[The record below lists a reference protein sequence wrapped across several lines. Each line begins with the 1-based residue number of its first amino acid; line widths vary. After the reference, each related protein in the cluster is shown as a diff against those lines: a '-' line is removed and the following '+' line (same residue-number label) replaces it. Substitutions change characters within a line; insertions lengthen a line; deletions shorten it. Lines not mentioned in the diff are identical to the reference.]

1 MRSHLNTVCLRTRL
15 SNSEFGVRSLCERSA
30 CCQDSD
36 CSDASNEIGERKSGA
51 KMRTMAGAIA
61 AKWETIVVAN
71 LPILQF
77 SRSAF

>member
-36 CSDASNEIGERKSGA
+36 CSDASNEIGEGKSGA
-51 KMRTMAGAIA
+51 KMRTMGGSHRGQIENDCRRQLAYSAI
-61 AKWETIVVAN
+61 
-71 LPILQF
+71 Q
-77 SRSAF
+77 